1 MTMAALVVAGLLVWA
16 GAALIIDSFTGRRRP
31 DLAERLQPYQPR
43 SVGDE
48 AERWL
53 AAARPDDRPKF

>member
-1 MTMAALVVAGLLVWA
+1 MTVAVLVVAGLLVWA
-16 GAALIIDSFTGRRRP
+16 GAALIIDSFSGRRRP
-31 DLAERLQPYQPR
+31 DLAERLKPYQPR

-53 AAARPDDRPKF
+53 AGGRPDDGPEL